1 MAGGGDRCVV
11 TENAKVQEVN
21 FTNIEVMTEDTKV
34 QELNF
39 TKCVTRK
46 RKRRASH
53 DK

>member
-11 TENAKVQEVN
+11 TENTEVQEVN